1 MPRVGEK
8 SRYPRLPRDKKAE
21 RPAAFSPGGRLL
33 QIEYARECPMGGPL
47 ALAMR
52 TRGGVVLAKARSAE
66 PELGHRIPGIWNVT
80 SRIAYVANGN
90 LGDLYYRHLLRP
102 EQSGLAVTDLRSRQM
117 PSAKLPP
124 TQPDVALAD
133 PPGHPSSGEAVE
145 VAEGS
150 GGHAVAEIVAPPSQH
165 SSTMACSRTVS
176 PEAEDRSS
184 TRSQSW
190 CTSQSPEGTLVR
202 RIYGRRRFVSTFLRH
217 RRGG

>member
-90 LGDLYYRHLLRP
+90 LGDLYYLRDVLADGRARSTSAIAKAIRRVLHEHAVRTDVRPLAIMLLLASVEGNRTEIRGFDVTGSEWECDAWALGEGDLLARDQMIKEWRP
-102 EQSGLAVTDLRSRQM
+102 EMRLDA
-117 PSAKLPP
+117 
-124 TQPDVALAD
+124 
-133 PPGHPSSGEAVE
+133 
-145 VAEGS
+145 AE
-150 GGHAVAEIVAPPSQH
+150 
-165 SSTMACSRTVS
+165 
-176 PEAEDRSS
+176 
-184 TRSQSW
+184 
-190 CTSQSPEGTLVR
+190 TLVR